1 VTRNHRPD
9 FLICDVLEA
18 RIMEKALLETSS
30 VTAHDQEREKE
41 KIELLLAWFHM
52 NRGTLQEW
60 LVASDRHERWFVN
73 DPMAAIGAA
82 GLTLQEE
89 LIGELE
95 SAARILAQLMHPR
108 WPTWHARYRQSA

>member
-9 FLICDVLEA
+9 FLICDVLVA
-18 RIMEKALLETSS
+18 RIMEKASLEKTA
-30 VTAHDQEREKE
+30 VTAHDQENE
-41 KIELLLAWFHM
+41 KIELLLAWFHT

-108 WPTWHARYRQSA
+108 RPTWHARYRQSA